1 MGLKT
6 IIYKA
11 RNWQVQSYKLVINMY
26 IFHYIKLEKNTQRM
40 FYMSIAVVIA
50 NQVVL
55 CYGIE

>member
-40 FYMSIAVVIA
+40 FYMSIVVVIA